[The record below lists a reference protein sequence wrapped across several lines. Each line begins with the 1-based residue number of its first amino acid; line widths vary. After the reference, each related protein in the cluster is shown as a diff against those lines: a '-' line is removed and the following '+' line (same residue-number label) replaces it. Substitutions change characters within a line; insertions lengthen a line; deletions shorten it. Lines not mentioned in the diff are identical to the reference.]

1 MIEVKLKLVW
11 ESNRIWGRD
20 GLKNRI
26 DHNNDSNNN
35 NKISENIAT
44 TLLPLCVIR
53 LFTVCV
59 MQSSYQPYKMNS
71 VTFLIRQPIK
81 GFF

>member
-1 MIEVKLKLVW
+1 MW
-11 ESNRIWGRD
+11 SRA

-26 DHNNDSNNN
+26 DNNNDSNNN
-35 NKISENIAT
+35 NKISET
-44 TLLPLCVIR
+44 TSTVYVIR

-59 MQSSYQPYKMNS
+59 TQSSYQPYKMNS

-81 GFF
+81 GFFLA